1 MENEKVMRLGVII
14 PEQLLKDVKH
24 LAIESGSTVSEMV
37 REDLEQ
43 RVESAKNDGDKK
55 RAEK

>member
-43 RVESAKNDGDKK
+43 RVESAKIDDSKK
-55 RAEK
+55 RAEG